1 MGGAGGVAMAPSAM
15 PTSPNDI
22 ILVPGNQLNNHGNSF
37 PGQQMPTM
45 MNPLPE
51 ETRPLPS
58 VPPKRELQYWPWMIE
73 KCVFSPFV
81 ENKPSQI
88 PLCLVHNFNAKL
100 QIDTLSSKIYF
111 DEF

>member
-22 ILVPGNQLNNHGNSF
+22 ILVPGNQTNNHGNSF
-37 PGQQMPTM
+37 PGQQMPTI

-58 VPPKRELQYWPWMIE
+58 VPPKREYLITIQSALDDTKLFGPL
-73 KCVFSPFV
+73 KSLLD
-81 ENKPSQI
+81 NKFPD
-88 PLCLVHNFNAKL
+88 N
-100 QIDTLSSKIYF
+100 
-111 DEF
+111 